1 MIASIARMSAAVQR
15 RIMAGSA
22 CASYS
27 GVERFRSDRHRL
39 KSKLQVSSYH
49 QFGGHVPD
57 EIEQAK
63 YELALANRIVAYEG
77 VLDAFGHISM
87 RHPLDSDRYLL
98 ARSRGPEL
106 VDPGDVLEFTMD
118 SKPVSAT
125 AETGL
130 YGERVIHSGIYKARP
145 DVNAV
150 CHHHSSAILPYCI
163 ADVPLVPVYH
173 QGATMGFQVPVWDSR
188 TEFGNTNLMVV
199 TAEEGDSL
207 ARALGRIGWC
217 SCAGMARLWSAPA
230 CGNAC
235 FERSI
240 PTGMQSCN
248 GSHNR
253 WET

>member
-1 MIASIARMSAAVQR
+1 M
-15 RIMAGSA
+15 
-22 CASYS
+22 
-27 GVERFRSDRHRL
+27 
-39 KSKLQVSSYH
+39 
-49 QFGGHVPD
+49 PD

-125 AETGL
+125 AEAGL

-150 CHHHSSAILPYCI
+150 LHRRRSLDAGLSPRGNNGISSS
-163 ADVPLVPVYH
+163 
-173 QGATMGFQVPVWDSR
+173 G
-188 TEFGNTNLMVV
+188 
-199 TAEEGDSL
+199 
-207 ARALGRIGWC
+207 LG
-217 SCAGMARLWSAPA
+217 
-230 CGNAC
+230 
-235 FERSI
+235 
-240 PTGMQSCN
+240 
-248 GSHNR
+248 
-253 WET
+253 